1 MQHDVQAQMRTFDYF
16 FGLRLGILLR
26 HSDNLSTSLQVG
38 NLCAAE
44 KKHCQHARKIRSD
57 EKFNLFWKDVENK
70 AAIFDVDLPRLPER
84 QLESRNAGKSAAP
97 EFDDDVYLITEK
109 YTTSNWI
116 VSSMPSKIDSI
127 WKIHQN
133 IHKIRKSP
141 SQSCK
146 RKRPR

>member
-1 MQHDVQAQMRTFDYF
+1 MMCKLKCEHLIISSGWGLAF
-16 FGLRLGILLR
+16 FLDIVITWAHRYKLEI
-26 HSDNLSTSLQVG
+26 
-38 NLCAAE
+38 CAPPK